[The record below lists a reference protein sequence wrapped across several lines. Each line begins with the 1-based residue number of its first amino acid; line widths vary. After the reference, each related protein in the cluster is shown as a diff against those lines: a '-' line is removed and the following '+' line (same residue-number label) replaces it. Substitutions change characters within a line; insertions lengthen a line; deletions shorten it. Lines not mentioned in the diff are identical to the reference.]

1 MKILSSFGVILAL
14 SSALSGGAYAK
25 STSSQSGPA
34 GVRSQTANTNKPAI
48 NSYYDDSE
56 EPVALTKSQVNFIT
70 NFKNLKN
77 ANDVARELGLQTWAR
92 LTVYVRKGEGIN
104 PLMELGPNSKS
115 IILNSLVDIAT
126 NTKPDSKD
134 SLHTT
139 LPAEYEQ
146 LLKEQ
151 QSTSNTVTTTT
162 TTSTT
167 NKGGNRSSS
176 KGGPSTTS
184 KGTAKL
190 VEENVEEEEE

>member
-1 MKILSSFGVILAL
+1 MLAL

-25 STSSQSGPA
+25 STSSQSGPGPA
-34 GVRSQTANTNKPAI
+34 GVRSQTANNKKPAI
-48 NSYYDDSE
+48 NSYYDDSD
-56 EPVALTKSQVNFIT
+56 EPVALTKNQVNFIT

-115 IILNSLVDIAT
+115 IILNSLVDVAT
-126 NTKPDSKD
+126 NTKPDSSD

-139 LPAEYEQ
+139 LPPEYEQ

-151 QSTSNTVTTTT
+151 QSSSNTVTTTT
-162 TTSTT
+162 TTSTS
-167 NKGGNRSSS
+167 NSNS